1 MDRFTRNYMIV
12 LGAIV
17 VGAIL
22 LWFVTTWNPRVNE
35 FNKILAADAD
45 LADYPY
51 QFQVVDFADGVA
63 TVSSPRN
70 FQMPAYRFLRIIEP
84 SLANKA
90 QDDPAMVAAQE
101 SLIHHQKRAQALV
114 EEQPEVDR
122 VRWQLDRDWY
132 AKRGI
137 SISSP

>member
-114 EEQPEVDR
+114 EEQPDVDR